1 MRLTEIGDQVMDGM
15 TKDAGAGEMAAINS
29 LLRKLPDADRLDLD
43 EAIGDYG
50 VAVMEQSFLAG
61 VEAGRNP
68 LALLVN
74 A

>member
-43 EAIGDYG
+43 EAIGGAGCRPARSGIYG
-50 VAVMEQSFLAG
+50 RAESICQSAG
-61 VEAGRNP
+61 LTG
-68 LALLVN
+68 
-74 A
+74 